1 LVDRRQAAPTVRAME
16 KPSIK
21 ILLVEDNPYDAELLQ
36 ETLLEVPTVGFQ
48 WVHVPQLND
57 AISRLREERFD
68 IVLLDLSLPDSQGQE
83 TLARAYGQAHDTPI
97 VILTGHS
104 DESMALR
111 TVHEGAQDYLVKGQ
125 VDGPT
130 LVRSIRY
137 AIERHRLITELD
149 RGRQQQLKIKD
160 QFLSHVSH
168 ELRSPLAVIHQFV
181 TILLDRIAGDL
192 TSEQQEYLGIILRNV
207 NQLRKMIEELLEVTR
222 AETGKLAIHPQWTPL
237 SELVHE
243 TLGTM
248 QIALSG
254 KGIDLSGEIPGDL
267 PFAYADPNRV
277 RQILMNLID
286 NAIKFTPEKGKITV
300 RIQPFNDD
308 PHFLCI
314 SVADT
319 GCGIPPEETKK
330 IFDSLYQV
338 KNSIEINRKGLG
350 LGLYI
355 CKELVSRHGGRIWVE
370 SEPGKGSTFYFT
382 LPIFS
387 LANQLAPILIPRNI
401 ELGSIALFTVE
412 VFFKN
417 KRPLTPSD
425 EPFLRDAWH
434 LLKQCIL
441 IDKDVLLPRM
451 ASTKRRELFFIMA
464 FADRRGAEV
473 LNQRIHEQMVRHDQL
488 QKTDLDTAVSYRM
501 FEISPIKE
509 DPLRDDVVKEMTREI
524 GAQIEKA
531 SHEEDL
537 K

>member
-1 LVDRRQAAPTVRAME
+1 MD
-16 KPSIK
+16 KPSIR

-36 ETLLEVPTVGFQ
+36 ETLSDVPTVQFE
-48 WVHVPQLND
+48 WVHVPRLND
-57 AISRLREERFD
+57 AITRLREERFD
-68 IVLLDLSLPDSQGQE
+68 IILLDLSLPDSQGQE

-104 DESMALR
+104 DESMAVK
-111 TVHEGAQDYLVKGQ
+111 TVHQGAQDYLVKGQ
-125 VDGPT
+125 VDAHT

-181 TILLDRIAGDL
+181 TILLDRLAGDL
-192 TSEQQEYLGIILRNV
+192 TPEQTEYLGIILRNV

-237 SELVHE
+237 PELIHE
-243 TLGTM
+243 TLEPM
-248 QIALSG
+248 QIAASG
-254 KGIDLSGEIPGDL
+254 KGINLSAEISSDL

-286 NAIKFTPEKGKITV
+286 NAIKFTPEKGRIVV
-300 RIQPFNDD
+300 RARASSED

-330 IFDSLYQV
+330 IFDSMYQV
-338 KNSIEINRKGLG
+338 KDSIEINRKGLG

-355 CKELVSRHGGRIWVE
+355 CKGLVSRHGGRIWVE
-370 SEPGKGSTFYFT
+370 SEFKHGSTFYFT

-387 LANQLAPILIPRNI
+387 WANQMAPILIPKNMEI
-401 ELGSIALFTVE
+401 GSIALFTVE
-412 VFFKN
+412 IFFKS
-417 KRPLTPSD
+417 KRFLTKSD
-425 EPFLRDAWH
+425 EAILREVWNI
-434 LLKQCIL
+434 LKQCIL

-451 ASTKRRELFFIMA
+451 ASTKWGEMFFIIA
-464 FADRRGAEV
+464 FADQRGAEV
-473 LNQRIHEQMVRHDQL
+473 LTHRIHEQIGRYDEL
-488 QKTDLDTAVSYRM
+488 QKIDLDTAVSCKM
-501 FEISPIKE
+501 FEISSKKE
-509 DPLRDDVVKEMTREI
+509 DHPWDDLVKDITRNI
-524 GAQIEKA
+524 GDQIESA
-531 SHEEDL
+531 SQEEDP